1 MNFFINYKSFKKM
14 KTKKMLF
21 WGVSA
26 AVAALIS
33 LASCG
38 PQPVTFTLST
48 TYVEVYAGGDEFTL
62 ESENATGDITWTVN
76 NEDGSFEA
84 SPNAGSTSMT
94 ITGLKVGG
102 GSIKA
107 VCGGVEVTCMVVV
120 LGEEKEE
127 APSLQL
133 PGAGLVRI
141 AVRVPA
147 SKTCNGI
154 RGVGTFNSWDNNDA
168 TQAFTLCE
176 GTESWYQLDVPYDG
190 ALIVKVVSV
199 NEAGVSSWPTQ
210 WGMNTSAKENVTF
223 VGDASSELVTIDNSE
238 NEGEVKLVGFADASV
253 GGYVIYLDVDA
264 WKSNPCTPKN
274 PAGTASFTLTL
285 TGDNA
290 ANVTAV
296 AITGINGDWSNPGLI
311 AMTPGEEAN
320 TFVATAEVPEASV
333 YKYQYSFDGE
343 TYEWEAG
350 GNREVP
356 VSLTAEDTLE
366 PTLPVV
372 PEE

>member
-1 MNFFINYKSFKKM
+1 M

-33 LASCG
+33 LVSCG
-38 PQPVTFTLST
+38 PNPSVFTLAT
-48 TYVEVYAGGDEFTL
+48 TNVEVAPGEEFELTTV
-62 ESENATGDITWTVN
+62 NATGDITWTIN
-76 NEDGSFEA
+76 NEDGSFKA
-84 SPNAGSTSMT
+84 SPNAGSTAMT
-94 ITGLKVGG
+94 IVGVKAG
-102 GSIKA
+102 SGSIKA
-107 VCGGVEVTCMVVV
+107 VCGGVESTCFVVV
-120 LGEEKEE
+120 TASEKEA
-127 APSLQL
+127 APELLL

-154 RGVGTFNSWDNNDA
+154 RGVGTFNSWNPNDA
-168 TQAFTLCE
+168 TQAFTPCE
-176 GTESWYQLDVPYDG
+176 GTESWYQLDVAYD
-190 ALIVKVVSV
+190 ADLNVKVVSV
-199 NEAGVSSWPTQ
+199 NEAGVSKWDTQ
-210 WGMNTSAKENVTF
+210 WGMNTDAKENVTF
-223 VGDASSELVTIDNSE
+223 VGDASSELVTIE
-238 NEGEVKLVGFADASV
+238 LEYGGEVKLKDFADASV

-264 WKSNPCTPKN
+264 WKSDPCTPKN

-296 AITGINGDWSNPGLI
+296 AITGINGDWSIPGLI
-311 AMTPGEEAN
+311 EMTPGEEAN

-350 GNREVP
+350 DNHEVP
-356 VSLTAEDTLE
+356 VSLIAEDTLE

>member
-1 MNFFINYKSFKKM
+1 
-14 KTKKMLF
+14 MLF

-33 LASCG
+33 LVSCG
-38 PQPVTFTLST
+38 PNPSVFTLAT
-48 TYVEVYAGGDEFTL
+48 TNVEVAPGEEFELTTV
-62 ESENATGDITWTVN
+62 NATGDITWTIN
-76 NEDGSFEA
+76 NEDGSFKA
-84 SPNAGSTSMT
+84 SLNAGSTAMT
-94 ITGLKVGG
+94 ITGEKAGG

-107 VCGGVEVTCMVVV
+107 VCGGVESTCFVVV
-120 LGEEKEE
+120 TASEKEA
-127 APSLQL
+127 APELML

-154 RGVGTFNSWDNNDA
+154 RGVGTFNSWNEKDA

-176 GTESWYQLDVPYDG
+176 GTESWYQLDVPYD
-190 ALIVKVVSV
+190 ADLMVKVVSV
-199 NEAGVSSWPTQ
+199 NEAGVSSWNTQ
-210 WGMNTSAKENVTF
+210 WGMNTDAKENVTF

-238 NEGEVKLVGFADASV
+238 FDEARLVSFADASV

-274 PAGTASFTLTL
+274 PAGTASFKLTL

-320 TFVATAEVPEASV
+320 TFVATAEVPEACT

-350 GNREVP
+350 GNRDVP

-366 PTLPVV
+366 LTLPVEPV
-372 PEE
+372 E

>member
-1 MNFFINYKSFKKM
+1 M

-33 LASCG
+33 LVSCG
-38 PQPVTFTLST
+38 PNPSVFTLAT
-48 TYVEVYAGGDEFTL
+48 TNVEVAPGEEFELTTV
-62 ESENATGDITWTVN
+62 NATGDITWTIN

-84 SPNAGSTSMT
+84 SPNAGSTAMT
-94 ITGLKVGG
+94 IVGVKAG
-102 GSIKA
+102 SGSIKA
-107 VCGGVEVTCMVVV
+107 VCGGVESTCFVVV
-120 LGEEKEE
+120 TASEKEA
-127 APSLQL
+127 APELML

-154 RGVGTFNSWDNNDA
+154 RGVGTFNSWKPNDA
-168 TQAFTLCE
+168 TQEFTLCE
-176 GTESWYQLDVPYDG
+176 GTESWYQLDVPYD
-190 ALIVKVVSV
+190 ADLIVKVVSV
-199 NEAGVSSWPTQ
+199 NEAGVSSWDTQ
-210 WGMNTSAKENVTF
+210 WGMNTNAKENVTF

-238 NEGEVKLVGFADASV
+238 NGGEVKLVGFADASV

-274 PAGTASFTLTL
+274 PAGTASFKLTL

-311 AMTPGEEAN
+311 AMIPGEEAN
-320 TFVATAEVPEASV
+320 TFVVTTEVPEASV

-343 TYEWEAG
+343 TYVWEAG

-366 PTLPVV
+366 PTLPV
-372 PEE
+372 E

>member
-1 MNFFINYKSFKKM
+1 M

-33 LASCG
+33 LVSCG
-38 PQPVTFTLST
+38 PQPVNTFTLST
-48 TYVEVYAGGDEFTL
+48 TNVEVAPGEEFELTTV
-62 ESENATGDITWTVN
+62 NATGDITWTIN

-84 SPNAGSTSMT
+84 SPNAGSTAMT
-94 ITGLKVGG
+94 IVGVKAG
-102 GSIKA
+102 SGSIKA
-107 VCGGVEVTCMVVV
+107 VCGGVESTCFVVV
-120 LGEEKEE
+120 TASEKEA
-127 APSLQL
+127 APELLL

-154 RGVGTFNSWDNNDA
+154 RGVGTFNSWKPNDA
-168 TQAFTLCE
+168 TQEFTLCE
-176 GTESWYQLDVPYDG
+176 GTESWYQLDVPYD
-190 ALIVKVVSV
+190 ADLIVKVVSV
-199 NEAGVSSWPTQ
+199 NEAGVSSWNTQ
-210 WGMNTSAKENVTF
+210 WGMNTNAKENVTF
-223 VGDASSELVTIDNSE
+223 VGDASSEFVTISNLDDDGNLE
-238 NEGEVKLVGFADASV
+238 NDGEVKLKDFADASV

-264 WKSNPCTPKN
+264 WKSDPCTPKN
-274 PAGTASFTLTL
+274 PAGIASFKLTL

-296 AITGINGDWSNPGLI
+296 AITGINDDWSNPGLI
-311 AMTPGEEAN
+311 EMTPGEEAN

-343 TYEWEAG
+343 TYEWEASD
-350 GNREVP
+350 NREVP

-366 PTLPVV
+366 LTLPVV